1 MMMARKMMMVVM
13 MIMMMRRRRKGRR
26 RKRRMVRDAQHLAV
40 RCKSGGGEFPAH
52 IATLSLILET
62 FILKYSAI
70 ICIATININFVII
83 IIISMI
89 ATLRLTLKCLF

>member
-13 MIMMMRRRRKGRR
+13 MIMMMMMRRRR
-26 RKRRMVRDAQHLAV
+26 RRMVRDAQHLAV

-70 ICIATININFVII
+70 ICIATINTNFVIII

>member
-13 MIMMMRRRRKGRR
+13 MIMMMMMRRRR
-26 RKRRMVRDAQHLAV
+26 RRMVRDAQHLAV

-70 ICIATININFVII
+70 ICIATININFVI
-83 IIISMI
+83 
-89 ATLRLTLKCLF
+89 R

>member
-13 MIMMMRRRRKGRR
+13 MIMMMMMMRRRR
-26 RKRRMVRDAQHLAV
+26 RRMVRDAQHLAV

-70 ICIATININFVII
+70 ICIATINTNFVIII

>member
-13 MIMMMRRRRKGRR
+13 MIMMMMMRRRS
-26 RKRRMVRDAQHLAV
+26 RRMVRDAQHLAV

-83 IIISMI
+83 IIIISSMI
-89 ATLRLTLKCLF
+89 ATLPVILKCLF

>member
-1 MMMARKMMMVVM
+1 
-13 MIMMMRRRRKGRR
+13 
-26 RKRRMVRDAQHLAV
+26 MVRDAQHLAV

-83 IIISMI
+83 ISMI

>member
-13 MIMMMRRRRKGRR
+13 MIMMMRRRR
-26 RKRRMVRDAQHLAV
+26 RRMVRDAQHLAV

-83 IIISMI
+83 IIIISSMI
-89 ATLRLTLKCLF
+89 ATLPVILKCLF

>member
-1 MMMARKMMMVVM
+1 MMMARKMLMV
-13 MIMMMRRRRKGRR
+13 MMMRRR

-52 IATLSLILET
+52 IATLPLILKT

-70 ICIATININFVII
+70 ICIATININFVMII
-83 IIISMI
+83 SSMI
-89 ATLRLTLKCLF
+89 ATLPLILKRLF

>member
-13 MIMMMRRRRKGRR
+13 MIMMMMRRRRR
-26 RKRRMVRDAQHLAV
+26 RRMVRDAQHLAV
-40 RCKSGGGEFPAH
+40 RGKSGGGEFPAH

-83 IIISMI
+83 IIIISSMI
-89 ATLRLTLKCLF
+89 ATLPVILKCLF

>member
-13 MIMMMRRRRKGRR
+13 MIMMMMMMRRR
-26 RKRRMVRDAQHLAV
+26 RRMVRDAQHLAV

-83 IIISMI
+83 IIIISSMI
-89 ATLRLTLKCLF
+89 ATLPVILKCLF

>member
-13 MIMMMRRRRKGRR
+13 MIMMMMMRRRR
-26 RKRRMVRDAQHLAV
+26 RRMVRDAQHLAV

-83 IIISMI
+83 IIIISSMI
-89 ATLRLTLKCLF
+89 ATLPVILKCLF

>member
-13 MIMMMRRRRKGRR
+13 MIMMMMMMRRR
-26 RKRRMVRDAQHLAV
+26 RRMVRDAQHLAV

-83 IIISMI
+83 ISMI

>member
-13 MIMMMRRRRKGRR
+13 MIMMRRRRRKG
-26 RKRRMVRDAQHLAV
+26 RRMVRDAQHLAV

-83 IIISMI
+83 IIIISSMI
-89 ATLRLTLKCLF
+89 ATLPVILKCLF

>member
-1 MMMARKMMMVVM
+1 MMMARKMLMV
-13 MIMMMRRRRKGRR
+13 IMMMRR

-52 IATLSLILET
+52 IATLPLILKT

-70 ICIATININFVII
+70 ICIAAITINFVII

-89 ATLRLTLKCLF
+89 ATLPLILKRLF

>member
-1 MMMARKMMMVVM
+1 MLMARKMMMVVM
-13 MIMMMRRRRKGRR
+13 MIMMMMMMRRR
-26 RKRRMVRDAQHLAV
+26 RRMVRDAQHLAV

-83 IIISMI
+83 ISMI

>member
-13 MIMMMRRRRKGRR
+13 MIMMMMMRRRR
-26 RKRRMVRDAQHLAV
+26 RRMVRDAQHLAV

-83 IIISMI
+83 IISMI

>member
-13 MIMMMRRRRKGRR
+13 MIMMRMMMMRR
-26 RKRRMVRDAQHLAV
+26 RRMVRDAQHLAV

-83 IIISMI
+83 IIIISSMI
-89 ATLRLTLKCLF
+89 ATLPVILKCLF

>member
-13 MIMMMRRRRKGRR
+13 MIMMMMMMRRR
-26 RKRRMVRDAQHLAV
+26 RRMVRDAQHLAV

-83 IIISMI
+83 IIIISMI

>member
-1 MMMARKMMMVVM
+1 MMMARKMLMV
-13 MIMMMRRRRKGRR
+13 IMMMRR

-52 IATLSLILET
+52 IATLPLILKT
-62 FILKYSAI
+62 FFLKYSAI

-89 ATLRLTLKCLF
+89 ATLPLILKRLF

>member
-13 MIMMMRRRRKGRR
+13 MIMMMMMRRRRSRI
-26 RKRRMVRDAQHLAV
+26 VRDAQHLAV

-70 ICIATININFVII
+70 ICIATININHVII
-83 IIISMI
+83 IIIIIMI
-89 ATLRLTLKCLF
+89 ATLPLILKF